1 MHARHRSPF
10 AALTTA
16 ILVGSSTLFAS
27 STHGVTLGAE
37 SVESAL
43 GQPLVASFRLR
54 GAPEALADA
63 TCFRLATSA
72 ASDGLPQITQGTL
85 TLERRQGDPWLVL
98 RSARPVND
106 PAVRVSLVATCDGTS
121 RRDYVLLLDPPLM
134 VVGPGRSGVVE
145 RARPPAAEPSV
156 TQAPALSAPDQP
168 AATAAATVAT
178 TPDTA
183 ARAQRTPQRPG
194 GESGTAR
201 TRATQAATSSS
212 AASRPRAATGD
223 RDRLRIDQPARS
235 LHSIDDAALAALAIP
250 RLRLTPEIS
259 FDVGGAAQPAGNSA
273 LANDPLQRAIA
284 DARRARLRDAP
295 IEEDLPPRL
304 EADFVVA
311 KRKIEEL
318 QAQLAAQTAA
328 AAKPAAPAETPPRA
342 ASTTALNAD
351 HWLSTWLPALIGGAA
366 VLLLLLG
373 LLWSR
378 RRRAAVS
385 DPFMVAA
392 DDIDARDAAATVVE
406 PTPPAPPPPAPP
418 APRAAPSVEP
428 PDELPAPVAAET
440 SAPAQTSAIVD
451 EQRPNA
457 DVLTLAPV
465 VPQGG
470 VSAGTLGSARPD
482 AAAAPSSTTS
492 AFQANASDVDVQELS
507 HVTEEAQVYVEVG
520 RIDQAI
526 ALLKSHVETHEGARP
541 SPAPWLMLLDL
552 YRRTGNRDAYDE
564 LAPRFQQR
572 FNGRMPAWDNY
583 GHELAL
589 DDGLEA
595 FPHLVSRISREWRTQ
610 RARDLLEELLYD
622 NRGGSRLGFSL
633 AAYRDILLLMQIH
646 DAVTQTGVEPTT
658 TLDAAGANP
667 DDGTPTWTLDL
678 DTVDSVG
685 DSKLGQWLD
694 RPKGD

>member
-1 MHARHRSPF
+1 MHARHRSTF

-16 ILVGSSTLFAS
+16 ILVGSSTLFVPTAQ
-27 STHGVTLGAE
+27 GVTLGAE

-54 GAPEALADA
+54 GAPEAFADA

-134 VVGPGRSGVVE
+134 VVGPGRGGLVE
-145 RARPPAAEPSV
+145 RVRPPAAEPSV
-156 TQAPALSAPDQP
+156 AQAPALPAPDQT
-168 AATAAATVAT
+168 AATAAAAVV
-178 TPDTA
+178 TPSETA
-183 ARAQRTPQRPG
+183 RSAQRAPARPAP
-194 GESGTAR
+194 ERGTAR
-201 TRATQAATSSS
+201 ARSTDA
-212 AASRPRAATGD
+212 AASPPAPTRPRAATGD
-223 RDRLRIDQPARS
+223 QDRLRIDQPARS

-250 RLRLTPEIS
+250 RLRLTSEIS
-259 FDVGGAAQPAGNSA
+259 FDLGGAAQPPGNSA

-318 QAQLAAQTAA
+318 QAQLAAQTA
-328 AAKPAAPAETPPRA
+328 PAVRPAVPAETSTKA
-342 ASTTALNAD
+342 ASTTARNAED
-351 HWLSTWLPALIGGAA
+351 WLSTWLPALIGGAA

-378 RRRAAVS
+378 RRRAAAS
-385 DPFMVAA
+385 EPFMVAA
-392 DDIDARDAAATVVE
+392 DDVDEQEAPATVV
-406 PTPPAPPPPAPP
+406 APPPPAPP
-418 APRAAPSVEP
+418 APRAVPPVEP
-428 PDELPAPVAAET
+428 PDERPAPVAAEI
-440 SAPAQTSAIVD
+440 APPAQSSAIVD
-451 EQRPNA
+451 ESPPNA

-465 VPQGG
+465 TAPIAA
-470 VSAGTLGSARPD
+470 SAGAPVSARPG
-482 AAAAPSSTTS
+482 AAAASLSTTS

-507 HVTEEAQVYVEVG
+507 QVTEEAQVYVEVG
-520 RIDQAI
+520 RLDQAI
-526 ALLKSHVETHEGARP
+526 ALLKSHVETHEGFRT

-552 YRRTGNRDAYDE
+552 YRRTGNREAYDE

-646 DAVTQTGVEPTT
+646 DAVMHSGTELSPVP
-658 TLDAAGANP
+658 DANGANP
-667 DDGTPTWTLDL
+667 DDGTPKWTLDL
-678 DTVDSVG
+678 DTVDSGG

-694 RPKGD
+694 RPRGD